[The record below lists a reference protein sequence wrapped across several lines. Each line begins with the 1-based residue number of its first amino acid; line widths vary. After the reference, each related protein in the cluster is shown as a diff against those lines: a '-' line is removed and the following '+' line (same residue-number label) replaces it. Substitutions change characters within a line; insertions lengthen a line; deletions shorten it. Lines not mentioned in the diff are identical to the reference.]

1 MILTVTLNAAV
12 DRTVAVPNFRLA
24 RRHRAVE
31 SRTVAGGKGINVAR
45 ALSLL
50 GRPVIAAGM
59 VGGPTGTRVLEQLH
73 EESVLT
79 DFVRIAAETRINLAV
94 IDPTS
99 GEQTEINERG
109 PAVSPEEVKKLFER
123 IGYLAGGAKICVLA
137 GSLPPGAGDDLYAKL
152 VSDLTRRGVPVVLDA
167 EGEAMHAGVRAGAS
181 MVTPNE
187 REAEELVGQEFAED
201 GSDLAHGLHELVR
214 LGAEEAAITRPDGC
228 VATVGEGANRR
239 LLEVHT
245 GPLEPVST
253 VGSGDAFVAGYVAAR
268 FEDRSPEECLA
279 YGVACG
285 AESTQHFGAGTVDR
299 NQVERLL
306 GEVAVHDLE
315 VPADVY
321 AE

>member
-1 MILTVTLNAAV
+1 VILTVTLNAAI
-12 DRTVAVPNFRLA
+12 DRTVAVPNFRLG

-31 SRTVAGGKGINVAR
+31 SRTVAGGKGVNVAR

-50 GRPVIAAGM
+50 GRPVIAAGF
-59 VGGPTGTRVLEQLH
+59 VGGPTGTRVLEQLR

-79 DFVRIAAETRINLAV
+79 DFTRIASETRINLAV

-99 GEQTEINERG
+99 GDQTEINERG

-123 IGYLAGGAKICVLA
+123 ISYLAGGAKICVLA
-137 GSLPPGAGDDLYAKL
+137 GSLPPGAGDDIYAKL
-152 VSDLTRRGVPVVLDA
+152 IADLGQRGVPVVLDA
-167 EGEAMHAGVRAGAS
+167 DGEAMLAGVRAGAA

-187 REAEELVGQEFAED
+187 REAEELVGQEFAD
-201 GSDLAHGLHELVR
+201 GSDLATGLGELTR
-214 LGAEEAAITRPDGC
+214 LGAEEAAITRPEGC
-228 VATVGEGANRR
+228 VATVGEGAERR

-245 GPLEPVST
+245 ESLEPVST

-268 FEDRSPEECLA
+268 YEDRSPEDCLA

-315 VPADVY
+315 VPAEV
-321 AE
+321 

>member
-1 MILTVTLNAAV
+1 MTLNAAI
-12 DRTVAVPNFRLA
+12 DRTVAVPNFRLG

-50 GRPVIAAGM
+50 GRPVIAAGF
-59 VGGPTGTRVLEQLH
+59 VGGPTGTRVLEQLR

-79 DFVRIAAETRINLAV
+79 DFTRIAAETRINLAV

-109 PAVSPEEVKKLFER
+109 PAVSPEEVKTLFER
-123 IGYLAGGAKICVLA
+123 ISYLAGGAKVCVLA
-137 GSLPPGAGDDLYAKL
+137 GSLPPGAGDDLYARL
-152 VSDLTRRGVPVVLDA
+152 ISDLRRRGLPVVLDA
-167 EGEAMHAGVRAGAS
+167 EGEAMLAGVRAGAS

-187 REAEELVGQEFAED
+187 REAEELVGQEFAD
-201 GSDLAHGLHELVR
+201 GSDLAQGLVELTR
-214 LGAEEAAITRPDGC
+214 LGAAEAAITRPDGC
-228 VATVGEGANRR
+228 VAAVGEGAERR

-245 GPLEPVST
+245 EPLEPVST

-268 FEDRSPEECLA
+268 YEDRSPEDCLA

-315 VPADVY
+315 VPAEV
-321 AE
+321 

>member
-1 MILTVTLNAAV
+1 VILTVTLNAAI
-12 DRTVAVPNFRLA
+12 DRTVAVPNFRLG
-24 RRHRAVE
+24 RRHRSVE

-50 GRPVIAAGM
+50 GRPVIASGF
-59 VGGPTGTRVLEQLH
+59 VGGPNGTRVLEGLQ

-79 DFVRIAAETRINLAV
+79 DFTRIASETRINLAV

-109 PAVSPEEVKKLFER
+109 PAVSPEEVKRLFDR

-137 GSLPPGAGDDLYAKL
+137 GSVPPGAGDDLYARL
-152 VSDLTRRGVPVVLDA
+152 VDDLSRRGVPVVLDA
-167 EGEAMHAGVRAGAS
+167 EGEAMLAGVRAGAS

-187 REAEELVGQEFAED
+187 AEAEELVGQEFAD
-201 GSDLAHGLHELVR
+201 KGDIAQGLLELVR
-214 LGAEEAAITRPDGC
+214 LGANEAAITRPDGC
-228 VATVGEGANRR
+228 VAAVGEGSSRR

-245 GPLEPVST
+245 ESLEPVSS

-268 FEDRSPEECLA
+268 YEGRSAEDCLA

-306 GEVAVHDLE
+306 GEVSVHDLE
-315 VPADVY
+315 VPAEV
-321 AE
+321 

>member
-1 MILTVTLNAAV
+1 MILTVTLNAAI
-12 DRTVAVPNFRLA
+12 DRTVAVPNFRLG

-31 SRTVAGGKGINVAR
+31 SRTVAGGKGVNVAR

-50 GRPVIAAGM
+50 GRPVIAAGF
-59 VGGPTGTRVLEQLH
+59 VGGPTGTRVLEGLQ

-79 DFVRIAAETRINLAV
+79 DFTRIASETRINLAV

-109 PAVSPEEVKKLFER
+109 PAVSPEEVKALFDR

-137 GSLPPGAGDDLYAKL
+137 GSVPPGAGDDLYARL
-152 VSDLTRRGVPVVLDA
+152 IDDLSRRGVPVVLDA
-167 EGEAMHAGVRAGAS
+167 EGEAMLAGVRAGAS

-187 REAEELVGQEFAED
+187 AEAEELVGQEFAD
-201 GSDLAHGLHELVR
+201 RGDLAQGLLELVR
-214 LGAEEAAITRPDGC
+214 LGASEAAITRPDGC
-228 VATVGEGANRR
+228 VAAVGEGSSRR

-245 GPLEPVST
+245 EPLEAVST

-268 FEDRSPEECLA
+268 YEGRSAEDCLA

-306 GEVAVHDLE
+306 GEVSVHDLE
-315 VPADVY
+315 VPAEV
-321 AE
+321 

>member
-1 MILTVTLNAAV
+1 MILTVTLNAAI
-12 DRTVAVPNFRLA
+12 DRTVAVPNFRLG

-45 ALSLL
+45 ALTLL
-50 GRPVIAAGM
+50 GRPVIASGF

-79 DFVRIAAETRINLAV
+79 DFIKIAAETRINLAV

-99 GEQTEINERG
+99 GEQSEINERG
-109 PAVSPEEVKKLFER
+109 PAVSAEEVKRLFDR
-123 IGYLAGGAKICVLA
+123 IGYLAGGAKLCVLA
-137 GSLPPGAGDDLYAKL
+137 GSVPPGAGDDLYARL
-152 VSDLTRRGVPVVLDA
+152 VADLGRRGIPVVLDA
-167 EGEAMHAGVRAGAS
+167 EGEAMLEGIRAGAS

-187 REAEELVGQEFAED
+187 REAEELVGQEFAD
-201 GSDLAHGLHELVR
+201 RTDLSQGLLELVR
-214 LGAEEAAITRPDGC
+214 LGAGEAAITRPDGC
-228 VATVGEGANRR
+228 VAAVGEGSSRR

-245 GPLEPVST
+245 ESLDPVST
-253 VGSGDAFVAGYVAAR
+253 VGSGDAFLAGYAAAR
-268 FEDRSPEECLA
+268 YDGRSPEDCLA

-306 GEVAVHDLE
+306 GEVSVHDLE
-315 VPADVY
+315 VPAEV
-321 AE
+321 